1 MRSKATFLVGL
12 TAFCLG
18 ACTSG
23 EANLYR
29 SSNQPRT
36 IEHGQFVTV
45 MNVAN
50 ETEALPFAEQYCQ
63 ARDRIA
69 HFNRMEILSYHRVAS
84 RSAVFDCVPRSG

>member
-1 MRSKATFLVGL
+1 
-12 TAFCLG
+12 
-18 ACTSG
+18 
-23 EANLYR
+23 
-29 SSNQPRT
+29 
-36 IEHGQFVTV
+36 

-84 RSAVFDCVPRSG
+84 RSAVFDCVPHSG

>member
-23 EANLYR
+23 AANLYR

-36 IEHGQFVTV
+36 IEHGQSVTV

-50 ETEALPFAEQYCQ
+50 ETEALPFAEQYCSG
-63 ARDRIA
+63 RDETA
-69 HFNRMEILSYHRVAS
+69 HFERMEMLSYHRIATMGAS
-84 RSAVFDCVPRSG
+84 FSCASQPR